1 MPSQTLEKTRY
12 PGIYRVHA
20 RGCRWRDGRRCRCAR
35 SYQATVFDARANKLM
50 RKHFA
55 DMGIARSWRDDAANA
70 IRAGKLRAP
79 TRTTVAN
86 AAGVLVAGMR
96 DGSILDRSGKP
107 YKPAT
112 MRGYDR
118 VLRLRVLP
126 ALGDRRLSDLRR
138 RDVQRFVDQLRAVG
152 YSPSTIQ
159 NTLNPLQVICR
170 RAVRDDEI
178 AVDPTDGLELPAVR
192 GRRERIA
199 GPAEAA
205 RLIAALPEGERALW
219 ATAFYAGLRRGELRA
234 LRWGDVDLEGGV
246 IHVRR
251 GWDDDPE
258 VGEIEVK
265 SDAGRRRVPLVG
277 LLGELMAAH
286 RDATGRGG
294 DDLVFGRTAALPF
307 IPTTIRR
314 RALRAWRDANAQVEE
329 ESVRAGREV
338 EAGEWC
344 EPLTP
349 HEARHC
355 AASYLIAAGLN
366 PKELSVYIGHSDV
379 RTTFNRYG
387 HLMPGGEK
395 EAATKLDVFLAA
407 ARRPSA

>member
-1 MPSQTLEKTRY
+1 
-12 PGIYRVHA
+12 
-20 RGCRWRDGRRCRCAR
+20 
-35 SYQATVFDARANKLM
+35 VFDARAKKLM

-86 AAGVLVAGMR
+86 AARVLVGGMR

-112 MRGYDR
+112 TRGYDR

-126 ALGDRRLSDLRR
+126 ALGDRRLGDLRR
-138 RDVQRFVDQLRAVG
+138 RDVQRFVDQLRAAG

-170 RAVRDDEI
+170 RAVRDDVI

-205 RLIAALPEGERALW
+205 RLIAALPENERALW

-234 LRWGDVDLEGGV
+234 LRWIDVDLEGGV

-258 VGEIEVK
+258 VGEIDVK
-265 SDAGRRRVPLVG
+265 SEAGRRRVPLIGV
-277 LLGELMAAH
+277 LRELMTAH

-294 DDLVFGRTAALPF
+294 DDLVFGRAAELPF
-307 IPTTIRR
+307 IPTTTRR
-314 RALRAWRDANAQVEE
+314 RALRAWKDANRQFEE
-329 ESVRAGREV
+329 KAARAGREV
-338 EAGEWC
+338 EVGERY

-379 RTTFNRYG
+379 RTTFKRYG
-387 HLMPGGEK
+387 HLLPGGEK
-395 EAATKLDVFLAA
+395 EAVAKLDAFLETAG
-407 ARRPSA
+407 